1 MKEIYPI
8 IQKLIET
15 LEERKELSSSNTAI
29 LVYIIVLDIIK
40 HTIKNINEDDIIISK
55 SEYIKLLYLEKH
67 HLQNNYNKGEI
78 LEIKEILK
86 EIEELNEKIEYL
98 KL

>member
-15 LEERKELSSSNTAI
+15 LEKRKELTAMPISS
-29 LVYIIVLDIIK
+29 IIYLNVINIIK
-40 HTIKNINEDDIIISK
+40 HTFKNINEDDIIISK
-55 SEYIKLLYLEKH
+55 SEYIKLLYLYKH
-67 HLQNNYNKGEI
+67 HIESNYHNSGKI
-78 LEIKEILK
+78 LEIKEIE
-86 EIEELNEKIEYL
+86 EINERIEYL